1 MLLASNGDR
10 GETVPS
16 LTTKMVIVFAAIYA
30 LMATASAR
38 MSQPEWGFDRPGQDY
53 HHFQTTG
60 WRICSASCAS
70 QEPCRAYT
78 FVMPTRPG
86 ANGICWLKAGVAERS
101 ASNCCISGVRV
112 MSAERIN
119 GDQPGHDLRAGSP
132 VQWADDPRRYDH
144 GAEQLVH

>member
-1 MLLASNGDR
+1 MLLATGR
-10 GETVPS
+10 PREAFPS
-16 LTTKMVIVFAAIYA
+16 LTTKMVIAFCAIYA

-53 HHFQTTG
+53 HHFRTSG
-60 WRICSASCAS
+60 WQICSASCAS
-70 QEPCRAYT
+70 QEQCRAYT

-86 ANGICWLKAGVAERS
+86 ANGTCWLKAGIVKRS

-132 VQWADDPRRYDH
+132 VQWADDRLRYDH